1 VPSPPTSVPLP
12 RRRAP
17 VGARRWTVGRGLED
31 LLRSLVAVL
40 LLMVPLAAPT
50 AAQEPTVRAFL
61 TPGSAVGVG
70 RPFVLNV
77 EVGGTQAMEREPQA
91 PELEFA
97 QYLGSSTQS
106 SVRMVDGRTSVTLT
120 VQYRYQALDEGSHT
134 IPPVDLVAAG
144 RTLTTEPLEVTVAAA
159 PPASARGDDGMG
171 LGPNDLFITA
181 EASKRSLLVGEPVL
195 VEYRIWTRVDVTNF
209 GMTSV
214 PEPEGFWVEDVT
226 PTGQPEVEQ
235 RTRDGVP
242 YASAV
247 IRRVALVPTGAGE
260 RTVEPIGLEAQVRIR
275 SGRDPFDSFFGRS
288 SFFGTTTVPTTVLSN
303 PLVLDVA
310 ALPPGRPEPFSGMVG
325 SLRVEASLD
334 RDSVEA
340 SDALTLTVRLSG
352 DGNLRAVPQPELGLP
367 DDFEIFPP
375 EVDETIGATSSG
387 LSGTRTFEYVL
398 IPRAPGTRE
407 IPPIRFGYYDL
418 AAGGYRTAE
427 SAALPL
433 TVTGTAVDGSGAL
446 RRGGVEQL
454 RRDVRFIRL
463 GPLELRRTGGT
474 LFGAPAF
481 WMLFLLPLVAV
492 GGALALRRHQDLLE
506 GDVAY
511 ARGRRAS
518 RVARKRLAEARRLA
532 PEDDARAFY
541 AEVARALRG
550 LVADRLNLAEAGLR
564 TAELDDALA
573 RGGVDEP
580 TRRGLRETL
589 DRCDRQRFA
598 PPGAGAGERSRFLE
612 EAEELMTT
620 LDGRLR

>member
-1 VPSPPTSVPLP
+1 MSLPSL
-12 RRRAP
+12 A
-17 VGARRWTVGRGLED
+17 AR
-31 LLRSLVAVL
+31 LLLVAAL
-40 LLMVPLAAPT
+40 LVGLLPT
-50 AAQEPTVRAFL
+50 PAAAQEPTVRAFL

-70 RPFVLNV
+70 RPFVFNV
-77 EVGGTQAMEREPQA
+77 EVTGTQTLERQPQA
-91 PELEFA
+91 PELDFA

-106 SVRMVDGRTSVTLT
+106 SVRMVNGRTSVSLT
-120 VQYRYQALDEGSHT
+120 IQYRYQALGEGSHT
-134 IPPVDLVAAG
+134 IPSVELVAEG
-144 RTLTTEPLEVTVAAA
+144 GTLSTEPLQVTVTTA
-159 PPASARGDDGMG
+159 PPDEARANDGTG

-181 EASKRSLLVGEPVL
+181 EASKSSIRVGEPVL

-235 RTRDGVP
+235 RMRDGVQ

-260 RTVEPIGLEAQVRIR
+260 RTVEPIGMEAQVRVR
-275 SGRDPFDSFFGRS
+275 GGRDPFDRFFGGS
-288 SFFGTTTVPTTVLSN
+288 SFFGTTTVPTTVRSN
-303 PLVLDVA
+303 PLVIDVA
-310 ALPPGRPEPFSGMVG
+310 PLPPGAPEPFSGMVG
-325 SLRVEASLD
+325 SLRVEAFLD

-340 SDALTLTVRLSG
+340 SDAVTLTVRLTG
-352 DGNLRAVPQPELGLP
+352 DGNLRAVPQPALGLP
-367 DDFEIFPP
+367 DDFEVFPP
-375 EVDETIGATSSG
+375 EVTETVGATSSG
-387 LSGTRTFEYVL
+387 LTGTKTFEYVL
-398 IPRAPGTRE
+398 IPRAPGRRE
-407 IPPIRFGYYDL
+407 IPPVRFGYYDL
-418 AAGGYRTAE
+418 AAGAYRTAE

-433 TVTGTAVDGSGAL
+433 TVTGTVVDGPAAL

-454 RRDVRFIRL
+454 RQDIRFIRL

-474 LFGAPAF
+474 LFGTPVF

-518 RVARKRLAEARRLA
+518 RVARRRLAEARRLA

-550 LVADRLNLAEAGLR
+550 LVADRLNLAEAGMR
-564 TAELDDALA
+564 TAELDEALA
-573 RGGVDEP
+573 DAGVDDA
-580 TRRGLRETL
+580 TRTALRETL

-612 EAEELMTT
+612 EAGGLMTA
-620 LDGRLR
+620 LDRRLR